1 MRALSAL
8 VFSTVVF
15 AAVSLRAQTAS
26 TSETPSNAG
35 PTDTSGTAPGAP
47 SAPATTA
54 ASNDTTAAAH
64 RSIVPGLGGFSF
76 EPTAAEKKR
85 AADQAKAEQEAEEEK
100 PRNAI
105 VRLPTYEIQG
115 DRPAVFTKS
124 QLDTNKGLGADA
136 VKKYLSSTQQA
147 LNFVH
152 LPSWLGGMSNEQ
164 LGIEMY
170 HEQLRLDTRNDLL
183 HQASQLQAAGDLDS
197 ANELREQS
205 QDMYL
210 RPHDPAQS
218 GLMRS
223 STDSVIPSSNLN
235 R

>member
-1 MRALSAL
+1 M
-8 VFSTVVF
+8 
-15 AAVSLRAQTAS
+15 
-26 TSETPSNAG
+26 
-35 PTDTSGTAPGAP
+35 
-47 SAPATTA
+47 
-54 ASNDTTAAAH
+54 AH
-64 RSIVPGLGGFSF
+64 RSSVPGLGGFSF
-76 EPTAAEKKR
+76 EPSAAEKKR
-85 AADQAKAEQEAEEEK
+85 ATEQAKAEQEAEEEK

-124 QLDTNKGLGADA
+124 QLDTKKGLGADA

-152 LPSWLGGMSNEQ
+152 LPSWLGGVSNEE

-170 HEQLRLDTRNDLL
+170 HEQLRLDTRSDLL
-183 HQASQLQAAGDLDS
+183 HQASQLQSAGDLDS

-205 QDMYL
+205 QDLYL
-210 RPHDPAQS
+210 RPHDPAQP

-223 STDSVIPSSNLN
+223 STDSAIPSSNLN